1 MVISYARPE
10 MGDFS
15 NAKKQDTV
23 ENAGNDNLSFAV
35 FKPQDLQKLND
46 LQKLDTPQGQHQA
59 DKSSILPSLE
69 IAGAFNKGTM
79 SDADAELILAGMR
92 KKTAD
97 PLASAQ
103 AHEGEKL
110 WRRSPYK
117 NLTEDGEYGCAA
129 SLGVMLKEMGHRF
142 QTSPLAAGLYN
153 NLRDSGWSRS
163 SMNMAQP
170 GDVIFGEKLGRDA
183 NKGGGAGHIAMVV
196 GKDSRGNLIVADNNG
211 AEGGV
216 WSIRPL
222 TESFKPE
229 RYNMNAL
236 KVIRPPR
243 G

>member
-1 MVISYARPE
+1 MVISYARPD

-15 NAKKQDTV
+15 NARKQDSV
-23 ENAGNDNLSFAV
+23 ENSSNDNLSFAV
-35 FKPQDLQKLND
+35 FKPTDLQKLNG
-46 LQKLDTPQGQHQA
+46 TQGQNQA
-59 DKSSILPSLE
+59 DKASILPSLE

-79 SDADAELILAGMR
+79 SDADAELILANMR

-97 PLASAQ
+97 PLTAAQ
-103 AHEGEKL
+103 AHEGDKL

-117 NLTEDGEYGCAA
+117 NLTGDGEYGCAA
-129 SLGVMLKEMGHRF
+129 SLGVMLKDMGHKF

-163 SMNMAQP
+163 SMNMAKP

-183 NKGGGAGHIAMVV
+183 SKGGGAGHIAMVV
-196 GKDSRGNLIVADNNG
+196 GRDASGNLLVADNNG

-222 TESFKPE
+222 TESFKPD
-229 RYNMNAL
+229 RYDMGAL